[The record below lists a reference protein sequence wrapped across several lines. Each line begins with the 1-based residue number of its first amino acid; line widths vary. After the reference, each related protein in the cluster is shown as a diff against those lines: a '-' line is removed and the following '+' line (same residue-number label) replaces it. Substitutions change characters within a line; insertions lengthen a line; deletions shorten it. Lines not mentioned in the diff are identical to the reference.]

1 MHKNANSKGELPM
14 KKQDTQIIHKMLQQG
29 KTSTEISLTLGIPS
43 STIRPHIRRHPEFY
57 GGKPCKN
64 CGKAMVQPIGR
75 KAKYFCSDKCRLTWW
90 NSHKEFVKKK
100 TFYTLTCQH
109 CGQLFES
116 YGNSKRKFCSRAC
129 FNDSRRK
136 ENDNNE

>member
-1 MHKNANSKGELPM
+1 MNQNIKIRELQM
-14 KKQDTQIIHKMLQQG
+14 QGHGYKKIAKI
-29 KTSTEISLTLGIPS
+29 LGIS
-43 STIRPHIRRHPEFY
+43 ENTVKSYCRRHPVENSCLQC
-57 GGKPCKN
+57 GRALSHTPGKK
-64 CGKAMVQPIGR
+64 R
-75 KAKYFCSDKCRLTWW
+75 KKFCSDKCRLAWW
-90 NSHKEFVKKK
+90 NTHKEFVKKK

>member
-1 MHKNANSKGELPM
+1 MNQNIKIRELQM
-14 KKQDTQIIHKMLQQG
+14 QGHGYKKIAKI
-29 KTSTEISLTLGIPS
+29 LGIS
-43 STIRPHIRRHPEFY
+43 ENTVKSYCRRHPVENSCLQC
-57 GGKPCKN
+57 GRALSHTQGKK
-64 CGKAMVQPIGR
+64 R
-75 KAKYFCSDKCRLTWW
+75 KKFCSDKCRLTWW

>member
-1 MHKNANSKGELPM
+1 MNQNIKIRELQM
-14 KKQDTQIIHKMLQQG
+14 QGHGYKKIAKI
-29 KTSTEISLTLGIPS
+29 LGIS
-43 STIRPHIRRHPEFY
+43 ENTVKSYCRRHPVENSCLQCLRALSHTP
-57 GGKPCKN
+57 GKK
-64 CGKAMVQPIGR
+64 R
-75 KAKYFCSDKCRLTWW
+75 KKFCSDKCRLAWW
-90 NSHKEFVKKK
+90 NTHKEFVKKK